1 MPTFHV
7 TQRLLSVATH
17 YDIRAEGSDVV
28 VMSVKGSFMSATPSF
43 TLSEGSGGKELGT
56 LKGNFAKTKYTIT
69 SADGKELATIEF
81 PAVAFKKTM
90 TLITGGKT
98 FTSQGGVK
106 DSFRCAEGDGKPIIE
121 VTKKEGL
128 TAVRDTFTVN
138 FDESI
143 GQIVGLLSTV
153 AIHSRFFE
161 MV

>member
-1 MPTFHV
+1 MPTFQV

-17 YDIRAEGSDVV
+17 YDIRADGSDVV

-56 LKGNFAKTKYTIT
+56 LKGNFAKTKYTIA

-90 TLITGGKT
+90 TLNMGGKIL
-98 FTSQGGVK
+98 TSQGGMK
-106 DSFRCAEGDGKPIIE
+106 DVFRCSDESGKAALE

-128 TAVRDTFTVN
+128 TAVRDSFTVT
-138 FDESI
+138 FDDAISQE
-143 GQIVGLLSTV
+143 VGLLATV

>member
-43 TLSEGSGGKELGT
+43 TLSEGSAGKEMGT
-56 LKGNFAKTKYTIT
+56 LKGNFAKTKYAVT
-69 SADGKELATIEF
+69 SKDGKELANIEF
-81 PAVAFKKTM
+81 PAVAFKKSM
-90 TLITGGKT
+90 TLVTDGKT
-98 FTSQGGVK
+98 YKASGGVK
-106 DSFRCAEGDGKPIIE
+106 DSFMCVDSDDKVVLE
-121 VTKKEGL
+121 VVKKEGI
-128 TAVRDTFTVN
+128 TAVRDTFTVK
-138 FDESI
+138 FDDAMPQE
-143 GQIVGLLSTV
+143 VGLLSTV

>member
-56 LKGNFAKTKYTIT
+56 LKGNFAKTKYGIT
-69 SADGKELATIEF
+69 ATDGKELATIEF
-81 PAVAFKKTM
+81 PAVAFKKSM

-98 FTSQGGVK
+98 YTSQGSWKSV
-106 DSFRCAEGDGKPIIE
+106 FRCAEGEGKPVIE
-121 VTKKEGL
+121 VTKGL
-128 TAVRDTFTVN
+128 TAVRDSFSVT

-143 GQIVGLLSTV
+143 GQVVGLLSTV